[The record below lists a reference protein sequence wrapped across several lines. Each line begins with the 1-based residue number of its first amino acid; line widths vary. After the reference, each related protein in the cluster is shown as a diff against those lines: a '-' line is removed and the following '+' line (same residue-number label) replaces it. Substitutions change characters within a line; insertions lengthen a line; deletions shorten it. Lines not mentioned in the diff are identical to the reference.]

1 MTMKTE
7 TEQREAVK
15 WNLADYDECV
25 IEAQT
30 MTASRRMLAEC
41 VQAKDARQ
49 IVREHNAFPA
59 LVGIIKELQS
69 RHFVATGN
77 DELYNKATAAL
88 ALAEKE
94 EA

>member
-1 MTMKTE
+1 MKTE

-59 LVGIIKELQS
+59 LVEMAKE
-69 RHFVATGN
+69 VAENAARRGAGPY
-77 DELYNKATAAL
+77 LAAKALAAL
-88 ALAEKE
+88 TLSEKE
-94 EA
+94 EQ